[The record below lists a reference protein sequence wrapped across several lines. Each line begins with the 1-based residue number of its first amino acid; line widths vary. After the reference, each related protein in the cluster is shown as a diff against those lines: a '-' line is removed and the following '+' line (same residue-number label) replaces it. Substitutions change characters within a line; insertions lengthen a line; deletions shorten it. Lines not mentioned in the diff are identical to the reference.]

1 VRNVL
6 VVLFWLWVLVA
17 LGIYAYRI
25 FRRITQGPKSERAAR
40 ADGTTAEGSSAE
52 PRRGGLL
59 SGLAGPPPPP
69 LPDGPVEARLP
80 KALQDLPPPVAATD
94 DAHGDEITAVD
105 TGAVPAPVPTGAD
118 HVEPAPIPRP
128 PTLAEALQG
137 IRMPDDLLPAVD
149 PTDAAITDGRR
160 ARFTGT
166 GTSVPAVAA
175 ELGEELKRLGYAVD
189 GLDTVTS
196 TRAGLSAHRDGTT
209 VTAGVGL
216 DDDTGA
222 VVVQLGI

>member
-25 FRRITQGPKSERAAR
+25 FRRITQGPKSDRVAR
-40 ADGTTAEGSSAE
+40 AEGTTEAPGAE

-59 SGLAGPPPPP
+59 SGLTGPPPPP
-69 LPDGPVEARLP
+69 LPEGPVEARLP
-80 KALQDLPPPVAATD
+80 KALQDLPPPAAAAHD
-94 DAHGDEITAVD
+94 DHAEPAAVD
-105 TGAVPAPVPTGAD
+105 AGAAPAPAAHEAD
-118 HVEPAPIPRP
+118 PVEPAPIPRP
-128 PTLAEALQG
+128 PTLAEALRG
-137 IRMPDDLLPAVD
+137 IRMPDALLPDVD

-166 GTSVPAVAA
+166 GTSVPAVAV

-196 TRAGLSAHRDGTT
+196 SRAGISAHRDGTT